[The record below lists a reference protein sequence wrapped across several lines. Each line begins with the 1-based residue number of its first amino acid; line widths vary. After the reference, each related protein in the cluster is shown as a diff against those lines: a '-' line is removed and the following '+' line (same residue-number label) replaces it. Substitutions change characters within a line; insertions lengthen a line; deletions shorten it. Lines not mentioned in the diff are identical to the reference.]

1 MTIRRLVLIILLSA
15 ACAAYAADLKVPERV
30 AAGSA
35 LSIPTS
41 GSGEGTFYL
50 VGPGGSSKH
59 TVQLGTDIG
68 IAADELRAVG
78 RYLAILDANGNKQSA
93 TFFVVSA
100 KPEQVS
106 FLARPSRVP
115 AASKG
120 VITGTAFV
128 FDKFNNLV
136 LEPANVKF
144 DLAVEGAPPQPRTVP
159 SKNGVAWAR
168 MDSAHKAGA
177 AQFVASVDQSN
188 VRRVVQQ
195 VASDPCNLRLKATA
209 TKNGILVQTDPVH
222 DCAGNPV
229 PDGTIVTFTEHD
241 STGTKSTIDARIK
254 RGIAQAELP
263 SASQATISVASG
275 VVVGNEIQWRGGG
288 Q

>member
-1 MTIRRLVLIILLSA
+1 MRRLALILLLGT
-15 ACAAYAADLKVPERV
+15 ACVAYAADLKVPERV
-30 AAGSA
+30 AAGTA
-35 LSIPTS
+35 VSIPTS
-41 GSGEGTFYL
+41 GSGDATFYL
-50 VGPGGSSKH
+50 VGPASSSKR
-59 TVQLGTDIG
+59 TVRLGNEIS
-68 IAADELRAVG
+68 IAPDELRAAG
-78 RYLAILDANGNKQSA
+78 RYVAVLDGGRNKQTA
-93 TFFVVSA
+93 VFFVVA
-100 KPEQVS
+100 APPEQVS

-115 AASKG
+115 ADAKG

-128 FDKFNNLV
+128 LDKFNNLV
-136 LEPANVKF
+136 VAPTNVKF
-144 DLAVEGAPPQPRTVP
+144 DLAVEGAAPQTRTIP
-159 SKNGVAWAR
+159 AKDGVAWTR
-168 MDSAHKAGA
+168 MDSARTAGA
-177 AQFVASVDQSN
+177 AQFVASVDQTN

-209 TKNGILVQTDPVH
+209 TKNGILVQTDPVR

-241 STGTKSTIDARIK
+241 STGAKSTIDARIK

-263 SASQATISVASG
+263 NAPQATISVASG